1 MMASLPS
8 PARGQGGV
16 YPALS
21 AAVAALAFLAL
32 EITAWRHAGGVFA
45 YPLDDV
51 YIHMSMAES
60 ILQGGYGI
68 NPGEPASA
76 ASSILYPV
84 LLLPLFGAA
93 VQLWQPLVLNA
104 LGVLLCGAL
113 WGAGVAR
120 AGLSRMT
127 ALVFAIVGPLALNM
141 AGLAYTGMEHSLHA
155 AAALATVLGLW
166 IFVTEGRIGALLIL
180 GTFFAPLFRLEGLAL
195 SGLVCSVLLLRGR
208 IGAGFALGVATLA
221 PVLAFMA
228 FLHGLGL
235 LWLPGSVIAKVNLI
249 GAELGP
255 LRRVLAQFLVNL
267 LPVQGRV
274 LAAGTLLCLVL
285 PLLLP
290 VLRRDGRGLFLLA
303 LGLAGL
309 AHLLGGQIGWMH
321 RYEIY
326 ILAALAL
333 GLLLVAGNLAG
344 PVAETLKALLVL
356 ALGLVGLSFWTILG
370 TSYIWNPRAVLL
382 QQGQMARFVKEWWKA
397 PVALNDLGLV
407 AWQNPDYVLD
417 LFGLGSP
424 EALALRLA
432 PHQPGWA
439 EPLLRRHGVQLA
451 MIYDDWLGRSLGPEA
466 VRLGQLVLIERQAA
480 LGGYAVSFYA
490 TDPAAAPRLRG
501 LLTDFAQTLPP
512 GARWEPAP

>member
-1 MMASLPS
+1 MMSSLPS
-8 PARGQGGV
+8 SARASGGG

-32 EITAWRHAGGVFA
+32 EYAAWRHAGGVFA

-104 LGVLLCGAL
+104 LGVVLCGAL

-120 AGLSRMT
+120 AGFARGAGL
-127 ALVFAIVGPLALNM
+127 LFAIGGPLALNM
-141 AGLAYTGMEHSLHA
+141 AGLGYTGMEHSLHA

-166 IFVTEGRIGALLIL
+166 IFLTEGRIGALLIL

-195 SGLVCSVLLLRGR
+195 SGLVCLALLIRGQWR
-208 IGAGFALGVATLA
+208 AGFTLGAATLA
-221 PVLAFMA
+221 PVLGFMA

-235 LWLPGSVIAKVNLI
+235 PWLPGSVIAKVNLI

-255 LRRVLAQFLVNL
+255 LRRALAQFTVNL
-267 LPVQGRV
+267 LYVPGRI
-274 LAAGTLLCLVL
+274 LAAATALGLALALV
-285 PLLLP
+285 PA
-290 VLRRDGRGLFLLA
+290 LRRDGRALFLLV

-309 AHLLGGQIGWMH
+309 AHLVGGQIGWMH
-321 RYEIY
+321 RYENY
-326 ILAALAL
+326 ILSALAL
-333 GLLLVAGNLAG
+333 GLTLVAGSLAG
-344 PVAETLKALLVL
+344 RAAEGLQVALVL
-356 ALGLVGLSFWTILG
+356 GLGLAAFTYWPILVG
-370 TSYIWNPRAVLL
+370 SYLWNPRVVVL
-382 QQGQMARFVKEWWKA
+382 QQGQMARFVKDWWHG
-397 PVALNDLGLV
+397 PVAVNDLGYV
-407 AWQNPDYVLD
+407 AWQNPNYVLD
-417 LFGLGSP
+417 LFGLGSS

-432 PHQPGWA
+432 PHARGWA

-451 MIYDDWLGRSLGPEA
+451 MIYDSWMGDALGPEA
-466 VRLGQLVLIERQAA
+466 VRLGELVLDERRAA
-480 LGGYAVSFYA
+480 LGGDHVSFYA
-490 TDPAAAPRLRG
+490 TDPAAAPKLRG
-501 LLTDFAQTLPP
+501 LLADFARTLPP
-512 GARWEPAP
+512 GAHWEPAR